1 MPFIE
6 NGRVV
11 ERRSIMRAGTIA
23 DVFWGLLNTV
33 YAFFHCM
40 FSVLPPLSETGEGS
54 SARDCKQAACAL
66 RSPAA
71 LPCFFPRPPLPCAWP
86 RERRQV
92 RGSADRQPAQLVLH
106 KTLLRLPRAQAGPV

>member
-40 FSVLPPLSETGEGS
+40 FSVLPPLPE
-54 SARDCKQAACAL
+54 
-66 RSPAA
+66 
-71 LPCFFPRPPLPCAWP
+71 
-86 RERRQV
+86 
-92 RGSADRQPAQLVLH
+92 
-106 KTLLRLPRAQAGPV
+106 